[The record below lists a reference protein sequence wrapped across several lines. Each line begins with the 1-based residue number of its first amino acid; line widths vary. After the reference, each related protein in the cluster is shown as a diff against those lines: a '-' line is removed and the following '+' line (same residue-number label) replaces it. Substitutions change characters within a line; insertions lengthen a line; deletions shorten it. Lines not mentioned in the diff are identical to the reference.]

1 MAAGDKPRIKVALK
15 EKGEGTK
22 NVSIL
27 AAWDRDGKLSASLD
41 KRVVELAVKF
51 EDGTITRVKRNAE
64 GKTTHFV
71 NVFDEGLNGQA
82 PAARPA
88 PTPASSAFDGDG
100 FGAADDIPFD
110 RLRGEVL

>member
-15 EKGEGTK
+15 ERGEGHK

-41 KRVVELAVKF
+41 KKVVELAVKMD
-51 EDGTITRVKRNAE
+51 DGTIIRVKRDAE

-71 NVFDEGLNGQA
+71 NVFDDGVTQSA
-82 PAARPA
+82 PAVRSA
-88 PTPASSAFDGDG
+88 PASSAYAGGDD
-100 FGAADDIPFD
+100 FATDDIPF
-110 RLRGEVL
+110 

>member
-1 MAAGDKPRIKVALK
+1 MAGEKPRIKVALK
-15 EKGEGTK
+15 ERGEGTK

-51 EDGTITRVKRNAE
+51 DDGSITRVKRGE
-64 GKTTHFV
+64 DGKTTHFV
-71 NVFDEGLNGQA
+71 NVFDEGLSA
-82 PAARPA
+82 SPAARPA
-88 PTPASSAFDGDG
+88 PAPASSAFDGDG
-100 FGAADDIPFD
+100 FGATDDIPFD

>member
-1 MAAGDKPRIKVALK
+1 MANGEKPRIKVALK

-41 KRVVELAVKF
+41 KRVVELAVKMD
-51 EDGTITRVKRNAE
+51 DGTIIRVKRTE
-64 GKTTHFV
+64 DGKTTHFV
-71 NVFDEGLNGQA
+71 NVFDEGLSAA
-82 PAARPA
+82 PVARPA
-88 PTPASSAFDGDG
+88 PAPASSAFDGDG